1 MTLRAGAGRA
11 EVTLSPAGLP
21 LNGFG
26 TVHDPL
32 QVRALVLADDQTR
45 AVLVLADFTSLPTEL
60 ISETKLIASQLAGVT
75 PDAVLVAVSHTF
87 SAPHVLP
94 EPQVP
99 ESELKARAALAQA
112 IADAVHRCVSD
123 AVSTVRPARLL
134 AGLGRCLVGVNRDL
148 ETTAGWWLGANDD
161 GVRDPEVPLLVL
173 EDLDGARIAMVATVA
188 VQSSVTNQSVGS
200 DGRRAVSGDL
210 AGAAARYL
218 EDRDAGCVAL
228 VLTGAAGDQAPICTV
243 VRRVQTPDGGW
254 STRDAHEA
262 GFLLVELLGERLGAA
277 LWSAAT
283 TARQVLGVPL
293 TVRRHGVA
301 LDAQVIPGDIGAIRP
316 TRHYQF
322 VPDGTVDA
330 DWVTLQLGEAV
341 LVGVQ
346 PELSAATGIAL
357 RAASPHRH
365 TLIATLV
372 DGGAKYMPE
381 ESAYDRITY
390 EAMNSRYARGS
401 AERFANSILANLS
414 AVPES
419 GATGQQISR
428 RTHSVLLNLIIS
440 LIMSLVMS
448 LVQTG
453 INVGFG
459 PHFLPAF
466 LQSTGISV
474 VISFVVI
481 SVTLPIVVRW
491 LGSRYTVVERG
502 PATQS
507 ATG

>member
-60 ISETKLIASQLAGVT
+60 ISETKLIASQ
-75 PDAVLVAVSHTF
+75 P
-87 SAPHVLP
+87 PY
-94 EPQVP
+94 
-99 ESELKARAALAQA
+99 ARAGA
-112 IADAVHRCVSD
+112 
-123 AVSTVRPARLL
+123 

-173 EDLDGARIAMVATVA
+173 EGLDGARIAMVATVA
-188 VQSSVTNQSVGS
+188 VQSSVTSQSVGS
-200 DGRRAVSGDL
+200 DGHRAVSGDL

-218 EDRDAGCVAL
+218 EERDAGCVAL

-330 DWVTLQLGEAV
+330 HWVTLQLGEAGWSAFSRT
-341 LVGVQ
+341 VG
-346 PELSAATGIAL
+346 
-357 RAASPHRH
+357 RHRH
-365 TLIATLV
+365 CAARRLAPSTHA
-372 DGGAKYMPE
+372 DRDAGGRRRQVHAGGIGLRPDHLRSDE
-381 ESAYDRITY
+381 LPV
-390 EAMNSRYARGS
+390 ARG
-401 AERFANSILANLS
+401 RPN
-414 AVPES
+414 
-419 GATGQQISR
+419 
-428 RTHSVLLNLIIS
+428 
-440 LIMSLVMS
+440 
-448 LVQTG
+448 
-453 INVGFG
+453 
-459 PHFLPAF
+459 
-466 LQSTGISV
+466 
-474 VISFVVI
+474 
-481 SVTLPIVVRW
+481 
-491 LGSRYTVVERG
+491 GSRARSWTVG
-502 PATQS
+502 GS
-507 ATG
+507 